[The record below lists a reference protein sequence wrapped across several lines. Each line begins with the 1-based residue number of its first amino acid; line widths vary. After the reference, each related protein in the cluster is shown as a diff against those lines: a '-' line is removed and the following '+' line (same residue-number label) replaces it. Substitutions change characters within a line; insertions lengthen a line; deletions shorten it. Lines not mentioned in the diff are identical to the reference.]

1 MTWLGYQLAETNLIS
16 PFVYLTEILALGPML
31 GGMDLT
37 RNRHMFDLD
46 QMQLERYCIKFHFQ
60 LSTSLIAPGCTPNL

>member
-16 PFVYLTEILALGPML
+16 PFVYLIEILLALGPMF
-31 GGMDLT
+31 GGMGHT

-46 QMQLERYCIKFHFQ
+46 QMQLE
-60 LSTSLIAPGCTPNL
+60 